1 MNINFISFQVKTIKN
16 QHYSFLF
23 IILISFSFFAC
34 KDSKIEQVDRA
45 FYYWKSHSWGWNT
58 NESSVVDKHQIKKI
72 YVKFFE
78 VDYSKAMGNFPI
90 SKTQMYMHGQ
100 DSLEII
106 PTVYLKNSVFL
117 NASRGSLDTLA
128 DNVNFL
134 INKYAKEKFDRQKM
148 PREIQMDCDWTLK
161 SKDNYFYFLQKLKE
175 IAKKDISC
183 TLRLYPYKY
192 PEKMGV
198 PPVDK
203 VTLMCYNLLSPLQNH
218 TKNTILDLQEL
229 ESYVKNVKKYPLHL
243 DVALPVYSWMQVYQN
258 DRFSDVIYTD
268 NQQVKKVLK
277 PVKPL
282 WFEVTTDTVVNET
295 YLRRG
300 DQVKFEEITADK
312 IQQAI
317 VILKK
322 HIDFD
327 KQTTVTLFHLDAQQL
342 NNYSHEEIAR
352 FFTDFSQ

>member
-1 MNINFISFQVKTIKN
+1 MSKNKHFLFIKFIFL
-16 QHYSFLF
+16 SFLF
-23 IILISFSFFAC
+23 LLLLAC
-34 KDSKIEQVDRA
+34 SNPKIEQVDRA
-45 FYYWKSHSWGWNT
+45 FYYWKSNQWGWHT
-58 NESSVVDKHQIKKI
+58 EESSMVEKHQIKKI

-78 VDYSKAMGNFPI
+78 VDYSPAMGHFPI
-90 SKTQMYMHGQ
+90 SKTQMHLYGQ

-117 NASRGSLDTLA
+117 NASLGSLDTLA

-134 INKYAKEKFDRQKM
+134 INKFTEEKFSNQKA
-148 PREIQMDCDWTLK
+148 PKEIQMDCDWTLK
-161 SKDNYFYFLQKLKE
+161 SKDNYFYFLKKLK
-175 IAKKDISC
+175 AFAQKDISC

-192 PEKMGV
+192 ADKMGV

-229 ESYVKNVKKYPLHL
+229 ESYLKGVGKYPKHV

-258 DRFSDVIYTD
+258 EQFSNVIYTN
-268 NQQVKKVLK
+268 NQTVKKILK
-277 PVKPL
+277 PLKPH
-282 WFEVTTDTVVNET
+282 WFTVTADTVVNET
-295 YLRRG
+295 YLRIG

-312 IQQAI
+312 IKQAI

-322 HIDFD
+322 HIHFD
-327 KQTTVTLFHLDAQQL
+327 QQTTVTLFHLGAQQL
-342 NNYSHEEIAR
+342 SIYSHEEIAS
-352 FFTDFSQ
+352 FYTDFSQ

>member
-1 MNINFISFQVKTIKN
+1 
-16 QHYSFLF
+16 
-23 IILISFSFFAC
+23 
-34 KDSKIEQVDRA
+34 
-45 FYYWKSHSWGWNT
+45 
-58 NESSVVDKHQIKKI
+58 
-72 YVKFFE
+72 
-78 VDYSKAMGNFPI
+78 
-90 SKTQMYMHGQ
+90 
-100 DSLEII
+100 
-106 PTVYLKNSVFL
+106 
-117 NASRGSLDTLA
+117 
-128 DNVNFL
+128 
-134 INKYAKEKFDRQKM
+134 
-148 PREIQMDCDWTLK
+148 
-161 SKDNYFYFLQKLKE
+161 
-175 IAKKDISC
+175 
-183 TLRLYPYKY
+183 
-192 PEKMGV
+192 MGV

-229 ESYVKNVKKYPLHL
+229 ESYLKNVKKYPVHL
-243 DVALPVYSWMQVYQN
+243 DVALPIYSWMQVYQN
-258 DRFSDVIYTD
+258 ERFSDVIYTD

-277 PVKPL
+277 SIKPL

-300 DQVKFEEITADK
+300 DQVKFEEITAEK

-327 KQTTVTLFHLDAQQL
+327 KQTTVTLFHLDSQQL